1 MDLKAYWK
9 EIAGKAGLSAE
20 EAAQVEGLLGNANVA
35 KAFEQGFKA
44 LPDYSRD
51 LDSVR
56 DRTRK
61 ELEDK
66 HKADVAKW
74 EEYAAKQEPK
84 YQEYLKGLT
93 KLQQYQTLYGEL
105 DGTTRYR
112 DDRATGETLTKA
124 EVQAMLK
131 EQFDQ
136 LAAQQRQREAGYLDY
151 FDISRDYER
160 TFKKPFQQ
168 EAFQKFMEERPDLKG
183 AGMRLAYKEFVGP
196 DAEKVREAEW
206 QAKMDARYQEG
217 IRDGASRKVAPTGH
231 TPKTFSPLLDRKTDV
246 AKMGDFEQ
254 ERHSREA
261 FLNALT
267 NPDEPELKPA

>member
-20 EAAQVEGLLGNANVA
+20 ELAQGEALLGNANVA
-35 KAFEQGFKA
+35 KAFEQGFKP

-56 DRTRK
+56 DKTRK

-66 HKADVAKW
+66 HKVAVAEW
-74 EEYAAKQEPK
+74 EAYAAKQEPK
-84 YQEYLKGLT
+84 YQEYMKGLS

-105 DGTTRYR
+105 EGGDRYR
-112 DDRATGETLTKA
+112 QDRAAGDTLTKT

-136 LAAQQRQREAGYLDY
+136 LAVQQRQREAGYLDY

-160 TFKKPFQQ
+160 TFKKPFSQ

-196 DAEKVREAEW
+196 DADKAREAEW

-217 IRDGASRKVAPTGH
+217 IRDGASRKVTPTGH
-231 TPKTFSPLLDRKTDV
+231 TPKTFSPLMDRKTDV
-246 AKMGDFEQ
+246 AKMGEFEQ
-254 ERHSREA
+254 ERHSRES
-261 FLNALT
+261 FLAALN
-267 NPDEPELKPA
+267 NPDESEKTPA

>member
-9 EIAGKAGLSAE
+9 EIAGKSGLTAE
-20 EAAQVEGLLGNANVA
+20 EAAQVEAVLG
-35 KAFEQGFKA
+35 KAEVVKEFEQRFKTQS
-44 LPDYSRD
+44 DYSRD

-66 HKADVAKW
+66 HKADLTKW

-93 KLQQYQTLYGEL
+93 KLQQYQALYGEL
-105 DGTTRYR
+105 EGGDRYQR
-112 DDRATGETLTKA
+112 DRQTGDMLTKA

-131 EQFDQ
+131 EQADH
-136 LAAQQRQREAGYLDY
+136 LAPQHRQREAGYLDY

-168 EAFQKFMEERPDLKG
+168 EAFQQFMETRPD
-183 AGMRLAYKEFVGP
+183 
-196 DAEKVREAEW
+196 
-206 QAKMDARYQEG
+206 
-217 IRDGASRKVAPTGH
+217 
-231 TPKTFSPLLDRKTDV
+231 
-246 AKMGDFEQ
+246 
-254 ERHSREA
+254 
-261 FLNALT
+261 
-267 NPDEPELKPA
+267 

>member
-9 EIAGKAGLSAE
+9 EIAGKSGLSAE
-20 EAAQVEGLLGNANVA
+20 EAAQVESLLGNEKVA
-35 KAFEQGFKA
+35 KAFEQGFKP

-66 HKADVAKW
+66 HKAELAKW

-93 KLQQYQTLYGEL
+93 KLQQYQALYGEL
-105 DGTTRYR
+105 EGGQRYQQDQQR
-112 DDRATGETLTKA
+112 GDMLTKA

-131 EQFDQ
+131 EQFDA
-136 LAAQQRQREAGYLDY
+136 LAAQQRAREASYLDY

-160 TFKKPFQQ
+160 TFKKPFDQT
-168 EAFQKFMEERPDLKG
+168 AFQKFMEERPDLKG

-196 DAEKVREAEW
+196 DAEKAREAEW

-217 IRDGASRKVAPTGH
+217 IRDGASRKVTPTSH
-231 TPKTFSPLLDRKTDV
+231 TPKTFSPLLDRKTEV
-246 AKMGDFEQ
+246 AKLGDFEQ
-254 ERHSREA
+254 ERHSRES
-261 FLNALT
+261 FLAALN
-267 NPDEPELKPA
+267 NPDESEQKPA

>member
-20 EAAQVEGLLGNANVA
+20 EAAQVEGLLGNDKVA
-35 KAFEQGFKA
+35 KAFEQGFKP

-66 HKADVAKW
+66 HKAELAKW

-105 DGTTRYR
+105 EGGDRYR
-112 DDRATGETLTKA
+112 QDQQRGDVLTKT

-131 EQFDQ
+131 EQFDA
-136 LAAQQRQREAGYLDY
+136 LAAQQRAREASYLDY

-160 TFKKPFQQ
+160 TFKKPFDQA
-168 EAFQKFMEERPDLKG
+168 AFQQFMEQRPDLKG

-196 DAEKVREAEW
+196 DADKAKEAEW

-217 IRDGASRKVAPTGH
+217 IRDGASRKVTPTGH
-231 TPKTFSPLLDRKTDV
+231 TPKTFSPLLDRKTEV

-254 ERHSREA
+254 ESHSREA
-261 FLNALT
+261 FLAALN
-267 NPDEPELKPA
+267 NPDEPETKPA

>member
-9 EIAGKAGLSAE
+9 EIAGKAGLSTE
-20 EAAQVEGLLGNANVA
+20 EVSQMEAMLGNEKVA
-35 KAFEQGFKA
+35 KAFEQGFKP

-66 HKADVAKW
+66 HKTDLAKW

-105 DGTTRYR
+105 EGGDRYR
-112 DDRATGETLTKA
+112 QDRVQGDVLTKA

-131 EQFDQ
+131 EQADQ

-168 EAFQKFMEERPDLKG
+168 EAFQQFMETRPDLKG
-183 AGMRLAYKEFVGP
+183 AGMKLAYKEFIGP
-196 DAEKVREAEW
+196 DAEKTREAEW

-217 IRDGASRKVAPTGH
+217 IRDGASRKVTPTGH
-231 TPKTFSPLLDRKTDV
+231 APKTFSPLLDQKTDV
-246 AKMGDFEQ
+246 KKMSEFEQ
-254 ERHSREA
+254 ERHSRES
-261 FLNALT
+261 FLAALN
-267 NPDEPELKPA
+267 NPDEPETKPA

>member
-20 EAAQVEGLLGNANVA
+20 ELAQGEALLGNANVA
-35 KAFEQGFKA
+35 KAFEQGFKP

-66 HKADVAKW
+66 HKSEIAKW
-74 EEYAAKQEPK
+74 EEYSAKQEPK

-93 KLQQYQTLYGEL
+93 KLQQYETLYGPLE
-105 DGTTRYR
+105 GGQRYR
-112 DDRATGETLTKA
+112 DDQQRGDMLTKT

-160 TFKKPFQQ
+160 TFKKPFSQ

-196 DAEKVREAEW
+196 DAEKAREAEW
-206 QAKMDARYQEG
+206 QAKMDAKYQEG
-217 IRDGASRKVAPTGH
+217 IRDGASRKVTPTGH
-231 TPKTFSPLLDRKTDV
+231 SPKTFSPLLDRKTEV
-246 AKMGDFEQ
+246 AKLGDFEQ

-261 FLNALT
+261 FLTALT
-267 NPDEPELKPA
+267 NPDEPEKTPA

>member
-20 EAAQVEGLLGNANVA
+20 ELAQGEALLGNANVA
-35 KAFEQGFKA
+35 KAFEQGFKP

-56 DRTRK
+56 DKTRK

-66 HKADVAKW
+66 HKTDLAKW

-105 DGTTRYR
+105 EGDRRYQ
-112 DDRATGETLTKA
+112 DDRGKGDMLTKA

-136 LAAQQRQREAGYLDY
+136 LAVAQRQREAGYLDY

-160 TFKKPFQQ
+160 TFKKPFSQ
-168 EAFQKFMEERPDLKG
+168 EAFQKFMEERQDLKG
-183 AGMRLAYKEFVGP
+183 AGMKLAYKEFVGP
-196 DAEKVREAEW
+196 DAQAAKDAEW

-217 IRDGASRKVAPTGH
+217 IRDGASRKVTPTGH
-231 TPKTFSPLLDRKTDV
+231 SPKTFSPLLDRKTEV
-246 AKMGDFEQ
+246 AKMGEFEQ

-267 NPDEPELKPA
+267 NPDEPETKPA

>member
-20 EAAQVEGLLGNANVA
+20 EVSQMESMLGNEKVA
-35 KAFEQGFKA
+35 KAFEQGFKP

-56 DRTRK
+56 DKTRK

-66 HKADVAKW
+66 HKVAVAEW
-74 EEYAAKQEPK
+74 EAYAAKQEPK

-105 DGTTRYR
+105 EGSDRYR
-112 DDRATGETLTKA
+112 QDRQQGEMLSKA
-124 EVQAMLK
+124 DVQAMLK
-131 EQFDQ
+131 EQFDA
-136 LAAQQRQREAGYLDY
+136 LATQQRAREASYLDY

-160 TFKKPFQQ
+160 TFKKPFNQ
-168 EAFQKFMEERPDLKG
+168 ADFQKFMEERPDLKG

-196 DAEKVREAEW
+196 DAEKAREAEW

-217 IRDGASRKVAPTGH
+217 IRDGASRKVTPTGH
-231 TPKTFSPLLDRKTDV
+231 SPKTFSPLLDRKTEV

-254 ERHSREA
+254 EQHSREA
-261 FLNALT
+261 FLTALT
-267 NPDEPELKPA
+267 NPDEPEKTPA

>member
-9 EIAGKAGLSAE
+9 EIAGKGGLSAE
-20 EAAQVEGLLGNANVA
+20 EIAQGEALLGNDKVA
-35 KAFEQGFKA
+35 KAFEQGFKP

-61 ELEDK
+61 EAEDK
-66 HKADVAKW
+66 HKAELAKW

-105 DGTTRYR
+105 EGGQRYQQ
-112 DDRATGETLTKA
+112 DRVQGDMLTKT
-124 EVQAMLK
+124 EVQAMMK

-136 LAAQQRQREAGYLDY
+136 LAQAQRAREASYLDY

-160 TFKKPFQQ
+160 TFKKPFDQT
-168 EAFQKFMEERPDLKG
+168 AFQTFMAGREDLKG
-183 AGMRLAYKEFVGP
+183 AGMKLAYKEFIGP
-196 DAEKVREAEW
+196 DADKAREAEW

-217 IRDGASRKVAPTGH
+217 IRDGASRKVTPSGH
-231 TPKTFSPLLDRKTDV
+231 SPKTFSPLLDQKSDV
-246 AKMGDFEQ
+246 KKMGDFEQ

-261 FLNALT
+261 FLSALN
-267 NPDEPELKPA
+267 NPDEVEKPA

>member
-20 EAAQVEGLLGNANVA
+20 ELAQGEALLGNANVA
-35 KAFEQGFKA
+35 KAFEQGFKP

-56 DRTRK
+56 DKTRK

-66 HKADVAKW
+66 HKTDLAKW

-105 DGTTRYR
+105 EGDRRYQ
-112 DDRATGETLTKA
+112 DDRGKGDMLTKA

-136 LAAQQRQREAGYLDY
+136 LAVAQRQREAGYLDY

-160 TFKKPFQQ
+160 TFKKPFNQ
-168 EAFQKFMEERPDLKG
+168 ADFQKFMETREDLRG
-183 AGMRLAYKEFVGP
+183 AGMKLAYKEFVGP
-196 DAEKVREAEW
+196 DADKAKDEAAHARAE
-206 QAKMDARYQEG
+206 ARYQEG
-217 IRDGASRKVAPTGH
+217 LRDGASRKVTPTGH
-231 TPKTFSPLLDRKTDV
+231 SPKTFSPLLDRKTEV
-246 AKMGDFEQ
+246 AKMGEFEQ

-267 NPDEPELKPA
+267 NPDEPETKPA

>member
-1 MDLKAYWK
+1 MDLKTYWK
-9 EIAGKAGLSAE
+9 EIAGKSGLSPE
-20 EAAQVEGLLGNANVA
+20 EAAQVEGLLGNEKVA
-35 KAFEQGFKA
+35 KAFEQGFKP

-66 HKADVAKW
+66 HKTDLAKW

-93 KLQQYQTLYGEL
+93 KLQQYETLYGPLE
-105 DGTTRYR
+105 GGQRYQQDQAR
-112 DDRATGETLTKA
+112 GDMLTKA

-131 EQFDQ
+131 EQFDA
-136 LAAQQRQREAGYLDY
+136 LATQQRAREASYLDY

-160 TFKKPFQQ
+160 TFKKPFDQT
-168 EAFQKFMEERPDLKG
+168 AFQKFMEDRPDLKG

-196 DAEKVREAEW
+196 DAEKAREAEW
-206 QAKMDARYQEG
+206 QAKMDAKYQEG
-217 IRDGASRKVAPTGH
+217 IRDGASRKVTPTGH
-231 TPKTFSPLLDRKTDV
+231 TPKTFSPLLDRKTEV
-246 AKMGDFEQ
+246 SKLGDFEQ
-254 ERHSREA
+254 ERHSRES
-261 FLNALT
+261 FLAALN
-267 NPDEPELKPA
+267 NPDEVEKPA